1 MNLTKY
7 DVFFKVLETKTISQA
22 AKELGYSQSA
32 VSQTIKS
39 LEEEL
44 ESTLFI
50 RQKSGVILSK
60 DGHAYLPYLK
70 SVQANLANLRTKKQE
85 MKGLDQAIL
94 RIGTFTSISRHLLPS
109 LMKEFIEMYPNV
121 QFELYQSEYTNIEQ
135 QLLEGSLDL
144 GFTCTDAIKEVQ
156 YEELYYDEMF
166 AFVPQNHVLANYEV
180 LSMEQIAKYPFIQL
194 DEGEYSLPIKTFQN
208 LGLHVQIKH
217 KVYDDFTI
225 LAMIRQNLGISILY
239 QNALSD
245 YDDLCLIPI
254 QENLFRHVGIAYN
267 NYDTLSYAGKTIQI
281 SFLEKHQKFLKI
293 KIAFILFKFNIV
305 FILLR
310 LTHLLIYIIL
320 FTYIKIYGR

>member
-7 DVFFKVLETKTISQA
+7 DIFFKVLETKTISQA
-22 AKELGYSQSA
+22 AKDLGYSQSA

-44 ESTLFI
+44 ETTLFI

-70 SVQANLANLRTKKQE
+70 SVQASLDNLRTKKQE
-85 MKGLDQAIL
+85 MKGLDQVTL
-94 RIGTFTSISRHLLPS
+94 RIGTFTSVSRHLLPS
-109 LMKEFIEMYPNV
+109 LMEEFIEM
-121 QFELYQSEYTNIEQ
+121 YQSEYTNIEQ

-144 GFTCTDAIKEVQ
+144 GFTCIDAIKEVQ
-156 YEELYYDEMF
+156 YQELYYDEMF
-166 AFVPQNHVLANYEV
+166 ALVPQSHVLANYEV
-180 LSMEQIAKYPFIQL
+180 LSMKQIAKYPFIQL

-267 NYDTLSYAGKTIQI
+267 NYDTLSYAGKT
-281 SFLEKHQKFLKI
+281 FLD
-293 KIAFILFKFNIV
+293 FILRKTPE
-305 FILLR
+305 ILKNKDSF
-310 LTHLLIYIIL
+310 HII
-320 FTYIKIYGR
+320 

>member
-7 DVFFKVLETKTISQA
+7 DIFFKVLETKTISQA
-22 AKELGYSQSA
+22 AKDLGYSQSA

-44 ESTLFI
+44 ETTLFI

-70 SVQANLANLRTKKQE
+70 SVQASLDNLRTKKQE
-85 MKGLDQAIL
+85 MKGLDQVTL
-94 RIGTFTSISRHLLPS
+94 RIGTFTSVSRHLLPS
-109 LMKEFIEMYPNV
+109 LMEEFIEM
-121 QFELYQSEYTNIEQ
+121 YQSEYTNIEQ

-144 GFTCTDAIKEVQ
+144 GFTCIDAIHRVQ
-156 YEELYYDEMF
+156 YQELYYDEMF
-166 AFVPQNHVLANYEV
+166 ALVPQSHVLANYEV
-180 LSMEQIAKYPFIQL
+180 LSMKQIAKYPFIQL

-208 LGLHVQIKH
+208 QGLHVQIKH

-267 NYDTLSYAGKTIQI
+267 NYDTLSYAGKT
-281 SFLEKHQKFLKI
+281 FLD
-293 KIAFILFKFNIV
+293 FILRKTPE
-305 FILLR
+305 ILKNKDSF
-310 LTHLLIYIIL
+310 HII
-320 FTYIKIYGR
+320 

>member
-44 ESTLFI
+44 EATLFI

-70 SVQANLANLRTKKQE
+70 SVQASLANLRTKKQE

-121 QFELYQSEYTNIEQ
+121 QFELYQSEYTSIEQ

-166 AFVPQNHVLANYEV
+166 ALVPQNHVLANYEV

-194 DEGEYSLPIKTFQN
+194 DEGEYSLPIKTWLN
-208 LGLHVQIKH
+208 
-217 KVYDDFTI
+217 
-225 LAMIRQNLGISILY
+225 
-239 QNALSD
+239 
-245 YDDLCLIPI
+245 
-254 QENLFRHVGIAYN
+254 
-267 NYDTLSYAGKTIQI
+267 
-281 SFLEKHQKFLKI
+281 
-293 KIAFILFKFNIV
+293 
-305 FILLR
+305 
-310 LTHLLIYIIL
+310 
-320 FTYIKIYGR
+320 

>member
-44 ESTLFI
+44 EATLFI

-70 SVQANLANLRTKKQE
+70 SVQASLANLRTKKQE

-94 RIGTFTSISRHLLPS
+94 RIGTFTSVSRHLLPS
-109 LMKEFIEMYPNV
+109 LMKEFI
-121 QFELYQSEYTNIEQ
+121 ELYQSEYTNIEQ

-144 GFTCTDAIKEVQ
+144 GFTCIDAIQQVQ
-156 YEELYYDEMF
+156 YQELYYDEMF
-166 AFVPQNHVLANYEV
+166 ALVPQNHVLANYEV

-267 NYDTLSYAGKTIQI
+267 NYDTLSYAGKTFLDFILRKTPEILKNKDSFHIIQI
-281 SFLEKHQKFLKI
+281 
-293 KIAFILFKFNIV
+293 
-305 FILLR
+305 
-310 LTHLLIYIIL
+310 
-320 FTYIKIYGR
+320 

>member
-7 DVFFKVLETKTISQA
+7 DIFFKVLETKTISQA
-22 AKELGYSQSA
+22 AKDLGYSQSA

-44 ESTLFI
+44 ETTLFI

-70 SVQANLANLRTKKQE
+70 SVQASLDNLRTKKQE
-85 MKGLDQAIL
+85 MKGLDQVTL
-94 RIGTFTSISRHLLPS
+94 RIGTFTSVSRHLLPS
-109 LMKEFIEMYPNV
+109 LMEEFIEMYPNI

-144 GFTCTDAIKEVQ
+144 GFTCIDAIHRVQ
-156 YEELYYDEMF
+156 YQELYYDEMF
-166 AFVPQNHVLANYEV
+166 ALVPQSHVLANYEV
-180 LSMEQIAKYPFIQL
+180 LSMKQIAKYPFIQL

-217 KVYDDFTI
+217 KV
-225 LAMIRQNLGISILY
+225 AMIRQNLGISILY

-267 NYDTLSYAGKTIQI
+267 NYDTLSYAGKT
-281 SFLEKHQKFLKI
+281 FLD
-293 KIAFILFKFNIV
+293 FILRKTPE
-305 FILLR
+305 ILKNKDSF
-310 LTHLLIYIIL
+310 HII
-320 FTYIKIYGR
+320 

>member
-7 DVFFKVLETKTISQA
+7 DIFFKVLETKTISQA

-44 ESTLFI
+44 ETTLFI

-70 SVQANLANLRTKKQE
+70 SVQASLDNLRTKKQE
-85 MKGLDQAIL
+85 MKGLEQATL
-94 RIGTFTSISRHLLPS
+94 RIGAFTSVSRHLLPS
-109 LMKEFIEMYPNV
+109 LMEEFIEMYPNV

-135 QLLEGSLDL
+135 QLIEGSLDL
-144 GFTCTDAIKEVQ
+144 GFTCIDAIKEVQ
-156 YEELYYDEMF
+156 YKELYYDEMF
-166 AFVPQNHVLANYEV
+166 ALVPQNHVLSKHKV
-180 LSMEQIAKYPFIQL
+180 LSIKQIAKYPFIQL

-225 LAMIRQNLGISILY
+225 LAMIRQNLGISIL
-239 QNALSD
+239 
-245 YDDLCLIPI
+245 
-254 QENLFRHVGIAYN
+254 
-267 NYDTLSYAGKTIQI
+267 
-281 SFLEKHQKFLKI
+281 
-293 KIAFILFKFNIV
+293 
-305 FILLR
+305 
-310 LTHLLIYIIL
+310 
-320 FTYIKIYGR
+320 

>member
-7 DVFFKVLETKTISQA
+7 DIFFKVLETKTISQA
-22 AKELGYSQSA
+22 AKDLGYSQSA

-44 ESTLFI
+44 ETTLFI

-70 SVQANLANLRTKKQE
+70 SVQASLDNLRTKKQE
-85 MKGLDQAIL
+85 MKGLDQVTL
-94 RIGTFTSISRHLLPS
+94 RIGTFTSVSRHLLPS
-109 LMKEFIEMYPNV
+109 LMEEFIEMYPNI

-144 GFTCTDAIKEVQ
+144 GFTCIDAIQRVQ
-156 YEELYYDEMF
+156 YQELYYDEMF
-166 AFVPQNHVLANYEV
+166 ALVPQSHVLANYEV
-180 LSMEQIAKYPFIQL
+180 LSMKQIAKYPFIQL

-225 LAMIRQNLGISILY
+225 LAMIR
-239 QNALSD
+239 
-245 YDDLCLIPI
+245 
-254 QENLFRHVGIAYN
+254 
-267 NYDTLSYAGKTIQI
+267 
-281 SFLEKHQKFLKI
+281 
-293 KIAFILFKFNIV
+293 
-305 FILLR
+305 
-310 LTHLLIYIIL
+310 
-320 FTYIKIYGR
+320 

>member
-7 DVFFKVLETKTISQA
+7 DIFFKVLETKTISQA
-22 AKELGYSQSA
+22 AKDLGYSQSA

-44 ESTLFI
+44 ETTLFI

-70 SVQANLANLRTKKQE
+70 SVQASLDNLRTKKQE
-85 MKGLDQAIL
+85 MKGLDQVTL
-94 RIGTFTSISRHLLPS
+94 RIGTFTSVSRHLLPS
-109 LMKEFIEMYPNV
+109 FIEMYPNI

-144 GFTCTDAIKEVQ
+144 GFTCIDAIQRVQ
-156 YEELYYDEMF
+156 YQELYYDEMF
-166 AFVPQNHVLANYEV
+166 ALVPQNHVLANYEV
-180 LSMEQIAKYPFIQL
+180 LSMKQIAKYPFIQL

-267 NYDTLSYAGKTIQI
+267 NYDTLSYAGKT
-281 SFLEKHQKFLKI
+281 FLD
-293 KIAFILFKFNIV
+293 FILRKTPE
-305 FILLR
+305 ILKNKDSF
-310 LTHLLIYIIL
+310 HII
-320 FTYIKIYGR
+320 

>member
-7 DVFFKVLETKTISQA
+7 DIFFKVLETKTISQA
-22 AKELGYSQSA
+22 AKDLGYSQSA

-44 ESTLFI
+44 ETTLFI

-60 DGHAYLPYLK
+60 DGHAYLLYLK
-70 SVQANLANLRTKKQE
+70 SVQASLDNLRTKKQE
-85 MKGLDQAIL
+85 MKGLDQVTL
-94 RIGTFTSISRHLLPS
+94 RIGTFTSVSRHLLPS
-109 LMKEFIEMYPNV
+109 LMEEFIEMYPNI

-144 GFTCTDAIKEVQ
+144 GFTCIDAIQRVQ
-156 YEELYYDEMF
+156 YQELYYDEMF
-166 AFVPQNHVLANYEV
+166 ALVPQSHVLANYEV
-180 LSMEQIAKYPFIQL
+180 LSMKQIAKYPFIQL

-225 LAMIRQNLGISILY
+225 LAMIGILATDGTIETKLY

-267 NYDTLSYAGKTIQI
+267 NYDTLSYAGKT
-281 SFLEKHQKFLKI
+281 FLD
-293 KIAFILFKFNIV
+293 FILRKTPE
-305 FILLR
+305 ILKNKDSF
-310 LTHLLIYIIL
+310 HII
-320 FTYIKIYGR
+320 

>member
-44 ESTLFI
+44 ETTLFI

-70 SVQANLANLRTKKQE
+70 SVQASLANLRTKKQE

-144 GFTCTDAIKEVQ
+144 GFTCTDAIK
-156 YEELYYDEMF
+156 
-166 AFVPQNHVLANYEV
+166 
-180 LSMEQIAKYPFIQL
+180 
-194 DEGEYSLPIKTFQN
+194 G
-208 LGLHVQIKH
+208 
-217 KVYDDFTI
+217 
-225 LAMIRQNLGISILY
+225 SI
-239 QNALSD
+239 
-245 YDDLCLIPI
+245 
-254 QENLFRHVGIAYN
+254 
-267 NYDTLSYAGKTIQI
+267 
-281 SFLEKHQKFLKI
+281 
-293 KIAFILFKFNIV
+293 
-305 FILLR
+305 
-310 LTHLLIYIIL
+310 
-320 FTYIKIYGR
+320 

>member
-44 ESTLFI
+44 EATLFI

-70 SVQANLANLRTKKQE
+70 SVQASLANLRTKKQE

-94 RIGTFTSISRHLLPS
+94 RIGTFTSVSRHLLPS

-144 GFTCTDAIKEVQ
+144 GFTCIDAIQQVQ
-156 YEELYYDEMF
+156 YQELYYDEMF
-166 AFVPQNHVLANYEV
+166 ALVPQNHVLANYEV

-208 LGLHVQIKH
+208 LGLHVRIKH

-267 NYDTLSYAGKTIQI
+267 NYDTLSYAGKT
-281 SFLEKHQKFLKI
+281 FLD
-293 KIAFILFKFNIV
+293 FILKKTPE
-305 FILLR
+305 ILKNKGSF
-310 LTHLLIYIIL
+310 HII
-320 FTYIKIYGR
+320 